1 MKFRKL
7 PLLLAAALLL
17 AATTVG
23 VALAQGSPV
32 RDFTVQKARGGSAA
46 LSAYADRKAVVVVFV
61 NPGCAFTR
69 LYQERLSALRSAY
82 EGQGVAFMFVNV
94 PINLDA
100 GDGGG
105 ANLANFTD
113 GGAASTALGVSKTTE
128 AVVLQ
133 PGSGGFAVR
142 YRGAIDDNPQVASDV
157 RQPYLR
163 QALDNLLAG
172 RATSVT
178 DTRAAGCLIKR

>member
-1 MKFRKL
+1 MTFRKL
-7 PLLLAAALLL
+7 PILVAAALLL
-17 AATTVG
+17 VTVAVG
-23 VALAQGSPV
+23 VVRAQSSPV
-32 RDFTVQKARGGSAA
+32 RDFTVQKAGGGDAS
-46 LSAYADRKAVVVVFV
+46 LSSFADRKAVVVVFV

-82 EGQGVAFMFVNV
+82 EGRGVAFMFVNV

-105 ANLANFTD
+105 ANLATFSD
-113 GGAASTALGVSKTTE
+113 SGAASAALGVSKTTE

-133 PGSGGFAVR
+133 PSGGSFAVR
-142 YRGAIDDNPQVASDV
+142 YHGAIDDNPQVASDV

-172 RATSVT
+172 RAAGVG

>member
-1 MKFRKL
+1 MLLRKL
-7 PLLLAAALLL
+7 PLFLAAALLL
-17 AATTVG
+17 AVVSVG
-23 VALAQGSPV
+23 VARAQGSPV
-32 RDFTVQKARGGSAA
+32 RDFTVQRTGGGSTT
-46 LSAYADRKAVVVVFV
+46 LSSLADRKAVVVVFM
-61 NPGCAFTR
+61 NPGCAFSR
-69 LYQERLSALRSAY
+69 LYQERLAALRTAF
-82 EGQGVAFMFVNV
+82 EGRGVAFMFVNV
-94 PINLDA
+94 PINLE

-113 GGAASTALGVSKTTE
+113 GGAASATLGVSKTTE

-133 PGSGGFAVR
+133 PDGGNFAVR

-172 RATSVT
+172 RAAGVG